1 MCGIAGLL
9 GVPQRLAESAAP
21 KMLAA
26 MSHRGPDDCGM
37 VTLPAPNNAG
47 PPAFLLHA
55 RLSILDL
62 TQAGHQPMADQP
74 HRHGAK
80 PNWIVFNGEIYNF
93 LQLHESLARGG
104 WPCRTRCDTEVI
116 LHAYRLWGENSVEKF
131 RGMFA
136 WCLADAERGI
146 VWFCRDRLGIKPL
159 YLARP
164 PSGGLLFASEIRTL
178 LAAGPD
184 LVPPKASA
192 SAVEGFLAQGAVYG
206 HKAIIERIESL
217 PPGQS
222 LVTDWSGQSLKT
234 RMYWQLPFV
243 STERKESAPTLADR
257 QRIVRDLAITMRE
270 AVKLH
275 LVSDVPLGVFLSGGI
290 DSTALAT
297 LATEVAG
304 TKVRTIS
311 IGFDEAEF
319 DETDTAAAMA
329 RALQTEHHVIRLTGR
344 DVLEMLP
351 EALSAFDQPT
361 VDGFNTY
368 FVSQTARRL
377 GLKVSLSGLGG
388 DEIFGGYASFRDV
401 PRAVHWRKRLRKL
414 GPARHLLAAIVDRTG
429 GRWGIKAAESLRRR
443 PAPLS
448 MYLLRRELF
457 LPRVRRSLHPLP
469 PGIEPSNGIPR
480 AALADLR
487 ELAATLDPVN
497 QVSLFELSGYM
508 RYMLLRDADIFSMAH
523 GLELRVPLLDH
534 ELVELVARLPGEF
547 KRPDRRPKPLLIDA
561 VGERIPARAYQL
573 PKRGFTFPWG
583 AWLRGPLRERASRA
597 VDNRDL
603 WAGLG
608 FNSEAPRTIWQRFLS
623 GDKRVA
629 ALQVLGL
636 VVLESY
642 ASRHGLRRAA

>member
-1 MCGIAGLL
+1 
-9 GVPQRLAESAAP
+9 
-21 KMLAA
+21 MLAA

-47 PPAFLLHA
+47 PPAIFLHA

-74 HRHGAK
+74 HRLGVK
-80 PNWIVFNGEIYNF
+80 PNWIIFNGEIYNF
-93 LQLHESLARGG
+93 LQLHESLGRGG
-104 WPCRTRCDTEVI
+104 WPCRTRSDTEVI
-116 LHAYRLWGENSVEKF
+116 LHAYRLWGENCVERL

-136 WCLADAERGI
+136 WCLADVERGM

-178 LAAGPD
+178 LASGPD
-184 LVPPKASA
+184 LVPPRAAASA
-192 SAVEGFLAQGAVYG
+192 MESFLAQGAVYG
-206 HKAIIERIESL
+206 HEAIIEGVESL
-217 PPGQS
+217 PPGQT
-222 LVTDWSGQSLKT
+222 LVTNWSGQSLRT
-234 RMYWQLPFV
+234 RTYWQLPFAPAK
-243 STERKESAPTLADR
+243 RKESAPALADR
-257 QRIVRDLAITMRE
+257 QRVVRDLATTMRE

-319 DETDTAAAMA
+319 DETDTAAATA
-329 RALQTEHHVIRLTGR
+329 RALQTDHHVIRLTGR

-361 VDGFNTY
+361 VDGFNTF
-368 FVSQTARRL
+368 FVSQAARRL

-401 PRAVHWRKRLRKL
+401 PRAVRWRKRLRKL
-414 GPARHLLAAIVDRTG
+414 GPARHILAAVVDRIG
-429 GRWGIKAAESLRRR
+429 GRWGIKAAETMRRR
-443 PAPLS
+443 PAPLA

-457 LPRVRRSLHPLP
+457 LPRDRRILHPVP
-469 PGIEPSNGIPR
+469 AGIEPTNGIPR
-480 AALADLR
+480 TALTSLR

-497 QVSLFELSGYM
+497 QVSIFELTGYM
-508 RYMLLRDADIFSMAH
+508 RYMLLRDADVFSMAH
-523 GLELRVPLLDH
+523 GLEVRVPLLDH
-534 ELVELVARLPGEF
+534 EVVEQVLRLPGAF
-547 KRPDRRPKPLLIDA
+547 KRPDPRSKPLLIDA
-561 VGERIPARAYQL
+561 VGKRMPAPVVQM

-583 AWLRGPLRERASRA
+583 VWLRGPLRERASRA
-597 VDNRDL
+597 IENRDL

-608 FNSEAPRTIWQRFLS
+608 FNSEAPLSVWQRFQS
-623 GDKRVA
+623 GDDRVA

-636 VVLESY
+636 VVLESF
-642 ASRHGLRRAA
+642 ASRHGLRRAP

>member
-1 MCGIAGLL
+1 
-9 GVPQRLAESAAP
+9 
-21 KMLAA
+21 MLAA

-37 VTLPAPNNAG
+37 VTLPAPNNLG
-47 PPAFLLHA
+47 SPAILLHA

-74 HRHGAK
+74 PLPGAK
-80 PNWIVFNGEIYNF
+80 PNWIIFNGEIYNF
-93 LQLHESLARGG
+93 LQLRESLSCRG

-116 LHAYRLWGENSVEKF
+116 LHAYRLWGENCVERL

-136 WCLADAERGI
+136 WCLADSERGI

-164 PSGGLLFASEIRTL
+164 TSGGLLFASEIRTL

-206 HKAIIERIESL
+206 HESIIEGVESL

-222 LVTDWSGQSLKT
+222 LVTDWSGKSLKT
-234 RMYWQLPFV
+234 RTYWQVPFV
-243 STERKESAPTLADR
+243 SPERKESGLPALADR
-257 QRIVRDLAITMRE
+257 QGVVRDLATTIRE

-275 LVSDVPLGVFLSGGI
+275 MVSDVPLGVFLSGGI

-297 LATEVAG
+297 LATEVAE

-311 IGFDEAEF
+311 IGFDQDEF
-319 DETDTAAAMA
+319 DESNTAAATA
-329 RALQTEHHVIRLTGR
+329 LALQTEHHVIRLTGR

-351 EALSAFDQPT
+351 DALSAFDQPT

-368 FVSQTARRL
+368 FVSQAARRL

-401 PRAVHWRKRLRKL
+401 PRAVRWRKRLRKL
-414 GPARHLLAAIVDRTG
+414 GPARQLLAAIVDRTG

-457 LPRVRRSLHPLP
+457 LPRDRRALHPVP
-469 PGIEPSNGIPR
+469 AGIEPSNGIPR
-480 AALADLR
+480 TALADMR

-508 RYMLLRDADIFSMAH
+508 RYMLLRDADVFSMAH
-523 GLELRVPLLDH
+523 GLEVRVPLLDH
-534 ELVELVARLPGEF
+534 EVVEQVARLPGEF
-547 KRPDRRPKPLLIDA
+547 KRPDPRPKPLLIDA
-561 VGERIPARAYQL
+561 VGERMPAPVVQM

-597 VDNRDL
+597 IENRAL

-608 FNSEAPRTIWQRFLS
+608 FNSEAPRAIWQRFLS
-623 GDKRVA
+623 GDNRVA

-636 VVLESY
+636 VVLESF